1 VFERKYNHK
10 GKMGT
15 HVVIQKLIFLILL
28 VIQQENVQADRNTLS
43 ANVLSKYWID
53 ARDVLEELDNYQAL
67 WIKVHGCV

>member
-1 VFERKYNHK
+1 
-10 GKMGT
+10 MGT
-15 HVVIQKLIFLILL
+15 HVVIQKLIYLILL
-28 VIQQENVQADRNTLS
+28 LIHQKSVQADRNTLS

>member
-1 VFERKYNHK
+1 MRGVL
-10 GKMGT
+10 
-15 HVVIQKLIFLILL
+15 VIRNIIFLILL
-28 VIQQENVQADRNTLS
+28 QVVVVIQAERGTLS